1 MPHRAPWWTCCH
13 MLTLPL
19 LACAVMQPGYT
30 TAAASVFGID
40 APELAAPGPF
50 AVGVRTLSFVQRDQ
64 PDVLAFDARTGSAP
78 RRDRTLRVL
87 LWYPAQPQPGSKAIT
102 YQAALPSLTAAPV
115 AFSIPGMAVSDAPVA
130 GRDYPLVIISHGYSN
145 APEAMAWLAENLAS
159 KGYVVA
165 AIAHDDPPIT
175 DVARYVGP
183 ILRRPLDI
191 VFVAHSLRQQLGAQ
205 HLINPQRLALI
216 GYSMGGYGVLT
227 AAGARFDPNSPLMS
241 MVPGG
246 LLVPYAGA
254 QREAVVLSDV
264 QAVVA
269 IAPLG
274 GGPRAAWGAQGLQG
288 IRAPLLLIAGNRD
301 HTVDYE
307 SGAHTFFTQAT
318 HAERFLLTFKEAGHA
333 LALAPLPDA
342 MRTRLWDLEWFED
355 PVWRKERISGINAHF
370 ITAFLDRYV
379 KGDTTRAAYLEVANP
394 DSDAGAWDLPS
405 PLPYDAYSPGDDKI
419 TVWKGFQRN
428 HAAGLELLRA
438 PAAR

>member
-1 MPHRAPWWTCCH
+1 
-13 MLTLPL
+13 MLGQDRRRGVIA
-19 LACAVMQPGYT
+19 ACACCC
-30 TAAASVFGID
+30 GI
-40 APELAAPGPF
+40 PRSLE
-50 AVGVRTLSFVQRDQ
+50 
-64 PDVLAFDARTGSAP
+64 PDSDP
-78 RRDRTLRVL
+78 
-87 LWYPAQPQPGSKAIT
+87 IT
-102 YQAALPSLTAAPV
+102 YQASLPSEAAAPV
-115 AFSIPGMAVSDAPVA
+115 AFSIPGNAVRDAPAA
-130 GRDYPLVIISHGYSN
+130 GRDYPLVIVSHGYSN
-145 APEAMAWLAENLAS
+145 APEAMAWLTENLAS

-165 AIAHDDPPIT
+165 AISHDDPPIT

-191 VFVAHSLRQQLGAQ
+191 VFVAKSLRQQLGAQ

-227 AAGARFDPNSPLMS
+227 AGGARFDANSPLMS

-288 IRAPLLLIAGNRD
+288 IHAPLLLIAGNRD
-301 HTVDYE
+301 RTVDYE
-307 SGAHTFFTQAT
+307 SGARTLFTQAT
-318 HAERFLLTFKEAGHA
+318 RAERYLLTFKEGGHA
-333 LALAPLPDA
+333 LALAPVPAA
-342 MRTRLWDLEWFED
+342 MRRLLWDLDWFED
-355 PVWRKERISGINAHF
+355 PVWRKERITAINAHF

-379 KGDTTRAAYLEVANP
+379 KGDTSRAAYLEVANA
-394 DSDAGAWDLPS
+394 DSDAGAWDLPT
-405 PLPYDAYSPGDDKI
+405 PLHYDAYSPGDDKI

-438 PAAR
+438 AAAR